1 MFKQVIIDGEETP
14 FVVNEQG
21 VIKNTKTNNILKG
34 TIKDGYRYYDL
45 RFNHKKRSKSG
56 HRLVA
61 EAFIPNPNSYNC
73 VHHKDGNRLNNK
85 VDNLEWC
92 SFSYNNLKEN
102 KKFSNSSWENP
113 SWKENNIDEKWINY
127 KNTYYSVSSN
137 GKVRNNKTNKLLKG
151 KKTGVGYIE
160 YQLTIDGKK
169 ISLLSHRLI
178 YAAFHPNEPLLT
190 INHIDG
196 NKLNNKLSN
205 LENISQAE
213 NNIKSLYKTQSK
225 KFKVVGQFDA
235 ENNLIQIYPTCA
247 EAARNMGCRPQ
258 SINAAIHKH
267 YCSCGYYWKY
277 LS

>member
-1 MFKQVIIDGEETP
+1 M
-14 FVVNEQG
+14 
-21 VIKNTKTNNILKG
+21 
-34 TIKDGYRYYDL
+34 
-45 RFNHKKRSKSG
+45 
-56 HRLVA
+56 
-61 EAFIPNPNSYNC
+61 
-73 VHHKDGNRLNNK
+73 
-85 VDNLEWC
+85 
-92 SFSYNNLKEN
+92 
-102 KKFSNSSWENP
+102 
-113 SWKENNIDEKWINY
+113 
-127 KNTYYSVSSN
+127 
-137 GKVRNNKTNKLLKG
+137 LKG

-267 YCSCGYYWKY
+267 YCSCGYY
-277 LS
+277 